1 MLKLAVRFL
10 EPGRGGMAR
19 STALMAVI
27 GIAAGVGG
35 ILITSAVSR
44 GFHQA
49 LKEKLL
55 LYTPHISIFRHDG
68 KPIENGE
75 EIRRQLAETG
85 QTLSVNG
92 SATLYTVIAG
102 NNERAFASLTAVE
115 SGRSSGVSIGAELAK
130 KIGID
135 AGEWADLMVFTDT
148 TEPRLTRVLISEIVS
163 TGVHDL
169 DSTLI
174 NASTGE
180 FAAIS
185 GSEVFR
191 PTELR
196 VGIKDVMSSEA
207 VAERLKPLI
216 GQEHHVLS
224 WQEANKPVLSAID
237 LESKAAW
244 FIFLLVGMIA
254 AANITA
260 AVSLLVTERRADIAV
275 LRSCGIRT
283 GQVMSIFLLQAI
295 IVGMAGASL
304 GILLAVVGCSIAN
317 NFWAIEVPGDIYLV
331 NTFKLILS
339 WTDVLI
345 AALAALLLATAA
357 GAYPALAA
365 TRIKPIEDLRRR

>member
-1 MLKLAVRFL
+1 M
-10 EPGRGGMAR
+10 
-19 STALMAVI
+19 
-27 GIAAGVGG
+27 
-35 ILITSAVSR
+35 
-44 GFHQA
+44 
-49 LKEKLL
+49 
-55 LYTPHISIFRHDG
+55 
-68 KPIENGE
+68 
-75 EIRRQLAETG
+75 
-85 QTLSVNG
+85 NG